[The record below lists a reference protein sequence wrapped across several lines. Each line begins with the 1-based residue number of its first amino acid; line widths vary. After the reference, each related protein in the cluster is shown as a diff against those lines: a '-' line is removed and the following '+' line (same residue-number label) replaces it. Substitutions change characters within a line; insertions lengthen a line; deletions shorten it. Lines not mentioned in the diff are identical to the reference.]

1 MAWVLVFLSI
11 VLVHSVSLFTIY
23 FLCLCKNRRYQMNG
37 KVHTISPIYKSG
49 DRSLVANYR
58 PISLLCSV
66 SKVLEKL
73 VNCRVIDFLSSRLSN
88 SQFGFLPGRSCL
100 QQLLTFYSDIFS
112 STSSKCQWDVIF
124 LSIFLKLSTVCHI
137 MSFS

>member
-1 MAWVLVFLSI
+1 M
-11 VLVHSVSLFTIY
+11 
-23 FLCLCKNRRYQMNG
+23 
-37 KVHTISPIYKSG
+37 
-49 DRSLVANYR
+49 ANYR

-73 VNCRVIDFLSSRLSN
+73 VYCGVIDFLSSRLSN

-124 LSIFLKLSTVCHI
+124 LDFSKPFDSVPHNELLMKISRMGILGALWDWCRFVCV
-137 MSFS
+137 